1 MVQWELDSFYTKFKN
16 LLSAEKDAT
25 LTIKSEA
32 GRAFV
37 TLSLDLGHALSG
49 QDQLPPTGHRNG
61 PARQRRREKRA
72 AARSE
77 KLSAENVEVEDIQ
90 SAEKVEEVRAD
101 ENSTVEEAE
110 QIEDAVKANKASNL
124 LEKET
129 AEQVEATVKDLDDE
143 VCPDEIYQSQSK
155 LISVATQTLECG
167 VAPSAASKSVFDY
180 YTLRYDDSD
189 D

>member
-1 MVQWELDSFYTKFKN
+1 MTVASSQVLLGRVNTGKKFQGRIPINESSFSF
-16 LLSAEKDAT
+16 
-25 LTIKSEA
+25 
-32 GRAFV
+32 GQ
-37 TLSLDLGHALSG
+37 LSLDLGNVLSG
-49 QDQLPPTGHRNG
+49 QDQLPPPAGHRNG

-90 SAEKVEEVRAD
+90 SAEKVEEVCAD

-110 QIEDAVKANKASNL
+110 QIENAVKANQARNI
-124 LEKET
+124 LEKEP
-129 AEQVEATVKDLDDE
+129 AEKVEATFKDLDDE

-189 D
+189 E